1 MPSDVTAPRLDAP
14 REPIARPIQ
23 ADLSGEVF
31 AGLINLSGRRRFT
44 SQRLVLYA
52 VLAAHGHS
60 EALDTARDALKL
72 FRDAHLALIE
82 GKNGHPGVF
91 CEELHE
97 AYYGALDGDRII
109 AEFMALAERV
119 LSALEAGGEVLTWLD
134 ELIRSAT
141 PLLAVLNQ
149 LTLIYEELSQRHSMA
164 LRGQARELLGT
175 ITAIARQARIV
186 SFNAQIVASSAGQAG
201 RAFSVI
207 ATELSGITG
216 EIDKLAR
223 EALGNAAS

>member
-1 MPSDVTAPRLDAP
+1 MPHDITAPRLDAP
-14 REPIARPIQ
+14 REPLARPMQ
-23 ADLSGEVF
+23 TDLSGEVF

-52 VLAAHGHS
+52 VLAAQGHPG
-60 EALDTARDALKL
+60 ALDTARDALKL

-91 CEELHE
+91 CEELHD
-97 AYYGALDGDRII
+97 AYFGALDGDRII
-109 AEFMALAERV
+109 AEFLALAERV
-119 LSALEAGGEVLTWLD
+119 LNALEAGGDVQIWLD
-134 ELIRSAT
+134 ELIRSTT

-149 LTLIYEELSQRHSMA
+149 LTQVYEELSQRHSIV
-164 LRGQARELLGT
+164 LRCQARELLGT
-175 ITAIARQARIV
+175 ITSIARQARIV

-201 RAFSVI
+201 RAFAVI

-216 EIDKLAR
+216 EIDKLAQ